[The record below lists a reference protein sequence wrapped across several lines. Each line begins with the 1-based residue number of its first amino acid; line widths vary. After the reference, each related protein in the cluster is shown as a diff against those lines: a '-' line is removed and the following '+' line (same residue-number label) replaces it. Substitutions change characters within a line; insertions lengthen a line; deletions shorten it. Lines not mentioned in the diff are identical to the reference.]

1 MHQAAALYARSLLE
15 LAIEKD
21 QKSVQQRNLS
31 QVQVS
36 SKQGR
41 YMLLPLSQNTTSFSR
56 LKYPSRSEVSSF

>member
-1 MHQAAALYARSLLE
+1 MKTNTNSGCTNKRSSAFTMHQAAALYARSLLE

-41 YMLLPLSQNTTSFSR
+41 YMLLPLS
-56 LKYPSRSEVSSF
+56 